1 MLARVMSTLLAV
13 LVLASPAHAT
23 VSRTA
28 SLEELTRWSVLVLR
42 GRVTSLEG
50 RMHEHRVAT
59 EVTFEITDTLRGAA
73 NNRIQFLVH
82 GGEVGVERVD
92 VPGEARFVVGEEA
105 IVFLMRGHGVLWL
118 TALAQGK
125 WTIAR
130 DQAGVEWVGRSEGHS
145 SHGATRLDAMPYSA
159 FLRELGSSR

>member
-1 MLARVMSTLLAV
+1 MLARVVSTLLAV
-13 LVLASPAHAT
+13 VVLASPAHAT

-28 SLEELTRWSVLVLR
+28 SLEELTRWSVLVVR
-42 GRVTSLEG
+42 GRVSAIEG
-50 RMHEHRVAT
+50 RVHEQRVAT

-73 NNRIQFLVH
+73 NSSVQFLVH
-82 GGEVGVERVD
+82 GGEFGAQRVV

-105 IVFLMRGHGVLWL
+105 IVFLMRGHGGLWL
-118 TALAQGK
+118 TSLAQRK

-130 DQAGVEWVGRSEGHS
+130 DQAGVEWVGRVDRRS
-145 SHGATRLDAMPYSA
+145 SHGATRLDAVPYSV